1 MTEAEIRRD
10 PYSSALADRPTAIL
24 TRTLWFSSLLMGA
37 ATLCLGL
44 VVVFGWHTDNRML
57 VQVLP
62 QFVPDLS
69 PSTGRSL
76 LVTGCRLLT
85 TLAAAE
91 GRAKNS
97 LC

>member
-44 VVVFGWHTDNRML
+44 VVVFGWHTGNRTL
-57 VQVLP
+57 VQVCPNSSLTFPPQRAVRCSLP
-62 QFVPDLS
+62 
-69 PSTGRSL
+69 
-76 LVTGCRLLT
+76 
-85 TLAAAE
+85 AA
-91 GRAKNS
+91 GD
-97 LC
+97 